1 MSKKEKEILTSI
13 SKALPLMS
21 ERKKGEFMGY
31 AQALVDLKNGEVSKE
46 KSLEE
51 KSDSYGQ

>member
-1 MSKKEKEILTSI
+1 MSEKEKEILTSI
-13 SKALPLMS
+13 SEALPLMS

-31 AQALVDLKNGEVSKE
+31 AQALVDLKNREVSKE